1 MNCEDF
7 SSEIVSFMESVG
19 VADLPG
25 SGLPLDSSRW
35 GWRECCRACI
45 WLAFSGRELPA
56 GLENRMVLG
65 PADPVVRLYLEW
77 RSRRDE
83 VSLPFDF
90 WELAG

>member
-19 VADLPG
+19 VVDLPG
-25 SGLPLDSSRW
+25 SGLRFPAVGW
-35 GWRECCRACI
+35 GWRDCCRACI
-45 WLAFSGRELPA
+45 WLALSGHELPE